1 MKYDAVIFDVDG
13 VLVDTRRS
21 FTAAV
26 VDAVTADT
34 GSKRFTEKEAGQLK
48 AIKGFNSDWHVA
60 VAGAAWVRY
69 QSQLPFADFAG
80 SIEEQGGGLPGLK
93 SLVGESLSAEFQARL
108 TRLGQ
113 EAYGGTTACRR
124 LYGFEPVTTRQPGRW
139 RAEVPLLSPER
150 AAPIASRAGIVT
162 GRNAAE
168 MSLAF
173 ELLGWRLPDEQVA
186 VSDDPAFDKPHP
198 ANLMAILQRLGSRKA
213 ILAGDSR
220 DDLELVNNA
229 RQKGVA
235 VDFSLIGTRPA
246 PWPWD
251 GHMFPSVD
259 KMLNRIEVTY
269 DQSPTD

>member
-26 VDAVTADT
+26 VDAVAADT
-34 GSKRFTEKEAGQLK
+34 GSRRFTEKEAGQLK
-48 AIKGFNSDWHVA
+48 VIRGFNNDWHVA

-69 QSQLPFADFAG
+69 RSQMPFAEFAG
-80 SIEEQGGGLPGLK
+80 SIDEHGGGLPGLK
-93 SLVGESLSAEFQARL
+93 SLVGGNLTAEFEARL
-108 TRLGQ
+108 TCLAQ

-124 LYGFEPVTTRQPGRW
+124 LYGFEPVTIRRPGRW
-139 RAEVPLLSPER
+139 REEVSLLSPEM
-150 AAPIASRAGIVT
+150 AKTVASRAGIVT

-168 MSLAF
+168 MALAF

-198 ANLMAILQRLGSRKA
+198 ANLMAILQRLGSRQA

-220 DDLELVNNA
+220 DDRELVNNA

-235 VDFSLIGTRPA
+235 VDFCFIGPLPP
-246 PWPWD
+246 PWPGD
-251 GHMFPSVD
+251 GYLFPSVTE
-259 KMLNRIEVTY
+259 MLNQIEVTY
-269 DQSPTD
+269 DE

>member
-1 MKYDAVIFDVDG
+1 MRYDAVIFDVDG

-26 VDAVTADT
+26 VDAVAAHT
-34 GSKRFTEKEAGQLK
+34 GSRSFTAREAGQLK
-48 AIKGFNSDWHVA
+48 AIRGFNNDWHVA
-60 VAGAAWVRY
+60 VAGAAWIEFTDRLSFPVFVRKVED
-69 QSQLPFADFAG
+69 A
-80 SIEEQGGGLPGLK
+80 GGGMVGLRQA
-93 SLVGESLSAEFQARL
+93 VGRALTTEFEARL
-108 TRLGQ
+108 TRLAQ

-124 LYGFEPVTTRQPGRW
+124 LYGFEPATIHQPGRW
-139 RAEVPLLSPER
+139 REEVPLLSPER
-150 AAPIASRAGIVT
+150 AAPIISRAGIVT
-162 GRNAAE
+162 GRNATE
-168 MSLAF
+168 MALAF

-186 VSDDPAFDKPHP
+186 VSDDPAFDKPNP
-198 ANLMAILQRLGSRKA
+198 ANLMAILQRLGSRQA

-235 VDFSLIGTRPA
+235 VDFCLIGTRPA

-269 DQSPTD
+269 DDAREG

>member
-1 MKYDAVIFDVDG
+1 MRYDAVIFDVDG
-13 VLVDTRRS
+13 VLVDTSRS

-26 VDAVTADT
+26 VDAVTTAT
-34 GSKRFTEKEAGQLK
+34 GSQRFTAREAGQLK
-48 AIKGFNSDWHVA
+48 AIRGFNNDWHVA
-60 VAGAAWVRY
+60 IAGAVWLHN
-69 QSQLPFADFAG
+69 QSQMPFAEFAG
-80 SIEEQGGGLPGLK
+80 SIDEHGGGLPGLK
-93 SLVGESLSAEFQARL
+93 SLVGENPAAEFEARL
-108 TRLGQ
+108 TRLAQ
-113 EAYGGTTACRR
+113 EAYGGVTACRR
-124 LYGFEPVTTRQPGRW
+124 LYGFEPATIRQRGRW
-139 RAEVPLLSPER
+139 RAEVPLLSPETAR
-150 AAPIASRAGIVT
+150 TIASRAGIVT
-162 GRNAAE
+162 GRSAAE
-168 MSLAF
+168 MALAF

-186 VSDDPAFDKPHP
+186 VSDEPAFDKPNP

-235 VDFSLIGTRPA
+235 VDFGFIGPPPA

-269 DQSPTD
+269 EKSPTD

>member
-1 MKYDAVIFDVDG
+1 MKYDTVIFDVDG

-26 VDAVTADT
+26 VDAVATYTD
-34 GSKRFTEKEAGQLK
+34 SQRFTEKEAGQLK
-48 AIKGFNSDWHVA
+48 AIRGFNNDWHIA
-60 VAGAAWVRY
+60 IAGAAWVRY
-69 QSQLPFADFAG
+69 RSQMPFAEFTT
-80 SIEEQGGGLPGLK
+80 SIDEHGGGLPGLK
-93 SLVGESLSAEFQARL
+93 SLVGENLTVEFEARL
-108 TRLGQ
+108 TRLAQ

-124 LYGFEPVTTRQPGRW
+124 LYGFEPFTIRQPGRW
-139 RAEVPLLSPER
+139 LEEVPLLSPER
-150 AAPIASRAGIVT
+150 ADPITSRTGIVT
-162 GRNAAE
+162 GRSAAE
-168 MSLAF
+168 MALAF

-186 VSDDPAFDKPHP
+186 VSDDPAFDKPNP
-198 ANLMAILQRLGSRKA
+198 AKLTAILRRLGSCKA

-235 VDFSLIGTRPA
+235 VDFGFIGPPPA

-259 KMLNRIEVTY
+259 KMLNQIEVSY
-269 DQSPTD
+269 DESPTD